1 MSLWF
6 GFFGAP
12 AAWTIQLV
20 VGYGLEEIGCASGW
34 HVTPWIVVVSV
45 AAAAV
50 ALASTVAGWRLARAE
65 QERVAFMGTWGALWG
80 GLFLLLIVLGG
91 VQLLGLDTCV
101 R

>member
-1 MSLWF
+1 MRLWF

-12 AAWTIQLV
+12 FAWTVQLV
-20 VGYGLEEIGCASGW
+20 AGYGLEEIGCASGW
-34 HVTPWIVVVSV
+34 DAAPWIALVSV
-45 AAAAV
+45 VAAAV

-65 QERVAFMGTWGALWG
+65 HERVAFMGTWGALWG

-91 VQLLGLDTCV
+91 VQLIGLETCA